1 MQGYCLTGVPFS
13 RASHALSVVDVRNNL
28 LYLDENSIMYPAGH
42 NVAIYR
48 IEQRD
53 QTFIYSATHPFVS
66 EGEWADI
73 QTCVWMR

>member
-1 MQGYCLTGVPFS
+1 
-13 RASHALSVVDVRNNL
+13 
-28 LYLDENSIMYPAGH
+28 MYPAGH